1 MMFSPKILAIV
12 PLSVLAA
19 CGGGGSDGNGSGSAS
34 ITPPVNGTVNQPAS
48 TSSADLIS
56 FLEQGATTV
65 NNPYGSDKGIS
76 RVQRTSTANGE
87 TITVTADRFVDGTYG
102 LIQYVSGDNTRLY
115 TLDDGL
121 VATTKSPDGRYNGTF
136 EVNYTVD
143 GGTTWNVGTGD
154 SIIVLDTE
162 KGTADF
168 GGMATAYN
176 GTGSNSIEY
185 YGGSSLQ
192 NGEFADASASVHYR
206 ENGAYVS
213 SHTGTIDGTAI
224 DVGDTLGVVGLVGG
238 DDGAFQA
245 NGGFS
250 TIWQADKDS

>member
-1 MMFSPKILAIV
+1 MFSPKILAII

-19 CGGGGSDGNGSGSAS
+19 CGGGGSGGNSSGSAS
-34 ITPPVNGTVNQPAS
+34 VTPPVNGTVTQPAS

-65 NNPYGSDKGIS
+65 SNPYGSDKGIS
-76 RVQRTSTANGE
+76 RVQRTATVNGE
-87 TITVTADRFVDGTYG
+87 TVTVTADRFADGTYG

-143 GGTTWNVGTGD
+143 GGNTWNVGTGD
-154 SIIVLDTE
+154 SGIVLDTATG
-162 KGTADF
+162 KADF

-176 GTGSNSIEY
+176 SAGSNSVEY
-185 YGGSSLQ
+185 YSTSDLVGGKFSD
-192 NGEFADASASVHYR
+192 NSAIVNYR
-206 ENGAYVS
+206 ENGAFVEQYQ
-213 SHTGTIDGTAI
+213 GTIEGTAI
-224 DVGDTLGVVGLVGG
+224 DVGDSFGVVGLVGG
-238 DDGAFQA
+238 DDGVFQA
-245 NGGFS
+245 NGGFTS
-250 TIWQADKDS
+250 IWQADKDS